1 MSATIRVPKFIWV
14 YENINTSRNYQADA
28 SDVVFI
34 NNGSNNVLVN
44 GLLMQQGDSMADSAF
59 GMEYSNTNYSI
70 IFVAGAGTNDLVVKR
85 KKYLGFIDMEL

>member
-14 YENINTSRNYQADA
+14 YENINKSQNYQADA

-34 NNGSNNVLVN
+34 NNGSNDVLIN
-44 GLLMQQGDSMADSAF
+44 GLRMQQGDSMADSAF

-70 IFVAGAGTNDLVVKR
+70 IFVTGAGTNDLVIKR
-85 KKYLGFIDMEL
+85 KKYLGFINMEL